1 MSVYDEL
8 MNETNR
14 RPGRK
19 QKGTGRRFGSRG
31 PRVRWTT
38 EDERRE
44 RRARAAQSEEPAQ
57 PEEKADPKVDEGL
70 FQFLKKA
77 LAKRKA
83 RKAAKWTTQP
93 SELFGG
99 PDKTKDPVHQKKVVA
114 DLEAQRAKQ
123 KRMQQAA
130 ADQDKDPSDAGT
142 DDPAKLADPGPPP
155 AARPRRNGFKHSG
168 NGNGMSIS
176 RDVSH
181 TEYEGPSLLEQLAYV
196 VEGASKDTERR
207 SSIVKGKA
215 KRAGPP
221 LKAGEAV
228 EDYKWNEAA
237 GRWEH
242 VTPGVAKAVEG
253 WHVKNRANPWL
264 PPKQQKPS

>member
-1 MSVYDEL
+1 MRRTGDQDESKKVRGDDSGVEDHGAFGL
-8 MNETNR
+8 R
-14 RPGRK
+14 RMRS
-19 QKGTGRRFGSRG
+19 GRR
-31 PRVRWTT
+31 
-38 EDERRE
+38 E
-44 RRARAAQSEEPAQ
+44 
-57 PEEKADPKVDEGL
+57 
-70 FQFLKKA
+70 
-77 LAKRKA
+77 

-93 SELFGG
+93 PELFGG
-99 PDKTKDPVHQKKVVA
+99 PDKTEDPAHQKKVVDKLKA
-114 DLEAQRAKQ
+114 DIAKREG
-123 KRMQQAA
+123 KPL
-130 ADQDKDPSDAGT
+130 KS
-142 DDPAKLADPGPPP
+142 PPVI
-155 AARPRRNGFKHSG
+155 KHSG
-168 NGNGMSIS
+168 NGTGTM
-176 RDVSH
+176 DVAH

-196 VEGASKDTERR
+196 VEGASNDTKRR
-207 SSIVKGKA
+207 SRIVKGKA